1 MAQNINA
8 IKGNVRAKGEDVL
21 VSDMHFGEQTTSGGI
36 IIGNDDGKTRGVY
49 PRWAK
54 VFSKGPNNKD
64 EFEVGNWILVMH
76 GRWTRGIKINVDNN
90 DIEIRKVELTSILAY
105 SEEKPNELQIGSE
118 YSDGAHA
125 TIDPSAFVS
134 PQY

>member
-1 MAQNINA
+1 MSQNINA
-8 IKGNVRAKGEDVL
+8 IKGNISAKGEDVL
-21 VSDMHFGEQTTSGGI
+21 VSDMHFGDQVTQGGI
-36 IIGNDDGKTRGVY
+36 IIGDDDGKTRGIY

-54 VFSKGPNNKD
+54 VYSKGPNNKD
-64 EFEVGNWILVMH
+64 DFAVGDWILIMH
-76 GRWTRGIKINVDNN
+76 GRWTRSIKINVEDN

-105 SEEKPNELQIGSE
+105 STEKPDELQIGAE

-125 TIDPSAFVS
+125 TIDPSTFVS

>member
-8 IKGNVRAKGEDVL
+8 IKGDVRAKGEDVL
-21 VSDMHFGEQTTSGGI
+21 VSDMHFGEQTTAGGI
-36 IIGNDDGKTRGVY
+36 VISSDDGKTRGVY

-64 EFEVGNWILVMH
+64 EFEVGNWILIMH
-76 GRWTRGIKINVDNN
+76 GRWTRGINIETEDGTV
-90 DIEIRKVELTSILAY
+90 EIRKVELTSILAY
-105 SEEKPNELQIGSE
+105 SEEKPDQLQIGAE
-118 YSDGAHA
+118 YNDGAHA
-125 TIDPSAFVS
+125 TVDPSAFVS